1 MAILKVEKQNKKLL
15 GETLIEKKIIQSQ
28 QLNEAL
34 KIQTKKRE
42 LLGKILIELG
52 YITEEDIAR
61 SIAETYNLPYIE
73 LDVSNIQA
81 EAVKYIPEALVHR
94 YNIIPTKIEGVTL
107 YLACDKPL
115 PGQIVGNLQR
125 VSGKQIALYIA
136 TSSSIKG
143 LRENITGTSTTSLE
157 EESIDQSIIDILSKL
172 IVKASGQRASD
183 IHLEPGENR
192 LQVRF
197 RIDGMLYKEDSFSL
211 DLAPPLIS
219 RIKILSELNI
229 AEKRA
234 PQDGSFVFDDTSE
247 SVDIRVSILPNI
259 HGEKAVLRLLP
270 SKNRKITLKTLGMED
285 HALKTFETLLKRPHG
300 IILITGPTGSG
311 KSTTLYASLLLLR
324 STSANITTIEDPVE
338 YQIEGITQTQVDQIN
353 KITFPKA
360 LRAILRQDPDIIM
373 VGEIRDK
380 ETADIALRAALTGH
394 LVLATLHTN
403 DAPSALTRLV
413 DMGCEPYLISS
424 SVCGILAQRLVRV
437 NCEFCKEQFIPTP
450 DELVKLKISALSGEK
465 KWFRGKG
472 CRHCQKT
479 GYSGR
484 IGVFELLDINTSI
497 QQEIIKQSSA
507 EVIRKIAISEGMRT
521 LYQDSILKV
530 QQGLTT
536 PEEVLRVTV
545 LE

>member
-1 MAILKVEKQNKKLL
+1 MSQNKKLL
-15 GETLIEKKIIQSQ
+15 GETLIEKHIIQSH

-61 SIAETYNLPYIE
+61 SIAENCNLPYIE
-73 LDVSNIQA
+73 LDIGNIQT
-81 EAVKYIPEALVHR
+81 EAVKYIPTALVHR
-94 YNIIPTKIEGVTL
+94 HNIIPTRMEGVTL
-107 YLACDKPL
+107 HLACDKPL
-115 PGQIVGNLQR
+115 PEQIVGNLQR

-143 LRENITGTSTTSLE
+143 LRENIAGAPAVSIE

-197 RIDGMLYKEDSFSL
+197 RIDGMLYKEESFSL

-219 RIKILSELNI
+219 RIKILSGLNI

-234 PQDGSFVFDDTSE
+234 PQDGSFVFEDTSE
-247 SVDIRVSILPNI
+247 PVDIRVSILPNI

-270 SKNRKITLKTLGMED
+270 SKNRNITLKTLGMEE
-285 HALKTFETLLKRPHG
+285 HTLKTFETLLRRPHG

-324 STSANITTIEDPVE
+324 SASSNITTIEDPVE
-338 YQIEGITQTQVDQIN
+338 YQIEGITQTQVDRIN

-437 NCEFCKEQFIPTP
+437 NCQHCKEEST
-450 DELVKLKISALSGEK
+450 EVSALADEK

-484 IGVFELLDINTSI
+484 IGIFELLDINTSI

-521 LYQDSILKV
+521 LYQDSLLKI